1 MVNLLTYFTYLL
13 TYLLNTLT
21 IDTILLNKEITMCKE
36 TVSVI
41 PFSTWLPAAMVP
53 PTPVSSL
60 VNSSTYVTTRTK
72 IIQNSFKCKQ

>member
-13 TYLLNTLT
+13 TYLLNTLK
-21 IDTILLNKEITMCKE
+21 IDTILLNQEITMCKE

-41 PFSTWLPAAMVP
+41 PLSTWLPAAMVA

-60 VNSSTYVTTRTK
+60 VNSST
-72 IIQNSFKCKQ
+72 